1 MTRQPL
7 PLVCA
12 AVTLAVVVWLAMAG
26 PAPAQ
31 DLTEPGAAAGVAV
44 QAPEAGAGRP
54 APQADD
60 SPRVRGLEHLGL
72 RLGMPADAV
81 AERFGVQVEPVPG
94 AQDPNLVQHYRA
106 ELVTERDVK
115 LTLRFDRAQ
124 ALYLVESTQ
133 VLKPGVSAPALK
145 QRVES
150 KYGPADVAGRMG
162 LGTYRV
168 GYVDPSAE
176 LNVYAD
182 IALAGRDAP
191 TTIRVELVDHARRAA
206 NQAAFQAEARA
217 QGAEPAAQ
225 PQGDTRVEL

>member
-1 MTRQPL
+1 MTRLFPAIA
-7 PLVCA
+7 PA
-12 AVTLAVVVWLAMAG
+12 ALAVLVWLAPAG

-31 DLTEPGAAAGVAV
+31 DLTEPGAEAGVAA

-54 APQADD
+54 EPQVDD

-81 AERFGVQVEPVPG
+81 EQRFGVQVEPVPG
-94 AQDPNLVQHYRA
+94 VQDPTVVQHYRA
-106 ELVTERDVK
+106 ALVTGSDVK
-115 LTLRFDRAQ
+115 LTVQFDRKRE
-124 ALYLVESTQ
+124 LYLVESTQ
-133 VLKPGVSAPALK
+133 VLKPGVSVPALK

-162 LGTYRV
+162 LGTYRL

-191 TTIRVELVDHARRAA
+191 TTIRIELVDHGRRAA
-206 NQAAFQAEARA
+206 NQAAFRAEARA
-217 QGAEPAAQ
+217 QGAEPAPQ